1 MTQQGEKVLL
11 GTILEEIVEEKSEPM
26 GQHLLSH

>member
-11 GTILEEIVEEKSEPM
+11 GTILEEIVEEESEPM
-26 GQHLLSH
+26 GQYLLSH